1 MPAAAPAAPVP
12 GKQRYFIA
20 SKVATKGTV
29 REGPGSA
36 FRVIAEMDKD
46 DRFLIVESAMPQGSR
61 TPWHKIR
68 LDDGREGWVN
78 STLGSE
84 IVE

>member
-1 MPAAAPAAPVP
+1 
-12 GKQRYFIA
+12 
-20 SKVATKGTV
+20 V

-46 DRFLIVESAMPQGSR
+46 DRFLIVESVVPQGSR
-61 TPWHKIR
+61 APWHRIR

-84 IVE
+84 ILE